1 MEQEEQVKQERQI
14 KGIWIPIEIWKDK
27 SLSWNEKI
35 LFLEIDSYTSKDKDC
50 YFSNEYIS
58 ELLGISIAN
67 ASKTLSSLIK
77 KGYVIK
83 TKFDGRKRYIKSA
96 LSFSTSLPCQ
106 EQQPSHARAFSYNNN
121 PDKDNNKKDNNKDKK
136 IEDKSSKKE
145 AKIESDEDEF
155 VEKIYS
161 LYPAKCPKR
170 NMSLGKTYKDK
181 ERIHKLLRTYSRE
194 DIERVVKQEVNEK
207 YGKCYMSNFS
217 TFLNNFPD
225 PNSLF
230 GKEQESTSNNNKED
244 MMQKF
249 LSLTESEQAK
259 ILQLDAYQYH
269 MLPTSAKEGWMNNR
283 KQFIL
288 QWFTENGQ

>member
-1 MEQEEQVKQERQI
+1 MEQEEQIKQERQI

-106 EQQPSHARAFSYNNN
+106 EQQPSHARAFNYNNN
-121 PDKDNNKKDNNKDKK
+121 TDKDNNNKDNKDKEK
-136 IEDKSSKKE
+136 EDKSSSKK
-145 AKIESDEDEF
+145 KPKEF
-155 VEKIYS
+155 I
-161 LYPAKCPKR
+161 PP
-170 NMSLGKTYKDK
+170 T
-181 ERIHKLLRTYSRE
+181 I
-194 DIERVVKQEVNEK
+194 QEVEAYIKEK
-207 YGKCYMSNFS
+207 GYNFSAKAFVDYYEADDWHYGKGANRKKVSNWKRCCA
-217 TFLNNFPD
+217 TWDGNR
-225 PNSLF
+225 
-230 GKEQESTSNNNKED
+230 NNNNDLFSQSSNSKEED